1 MIGEIELRVRAAN
14 SIVAGTAY
22 VGGALTIDEDRP
34 DVRPLKNVPLHA
46 QNRELLTRNAET
58 RRGLAQL
65 ACLHLQESDVVW
77 TNFAGD
83 FHAVVD
89 RHGLASICQTNAPRE
104 EGMILSLPAKEKNSR
119 VLKKK
124 VTLLREEDGE
134 SREVDGLIVYFR
146 LTKVGIDG
154 KLSGERRRDPKLG
167 DFDSYIAAQTSI

>member
-1 MIGEIELRVRAAN
+1 MVGEIELRVRAAH

-22 VGGALTIDEDRP
+22 GGCTLTIDEDGS
-34 DVRPLKNVPLHA
+34 DIRPLENVTLHT

-89 RHGLASICQTNAPRE
+89 RHGLASICQTDSPRE
-104 EGMILSLPAKEKNSR
+104 EGLVFSLS
-119 VLKKK
+119 
-124 VTLLREEDGE
+124 
-134 SREVDGLIVYFR
+134 
-146 LTKVGIDG
+146 
-154 KLSGERRRDPKLG
+154 
-167 DFDSYIAAQTSI
+167 

>member
-1 MIGEIELRVRAAN
+1 MA
-14 SIVAGTAY
+14 
-22 VGGALTIDEDRP
+22 IDEHGSDIRA
-34 DVRPLKNVPLHA
+34 LENVTLHP

-104 EGMILSLPAKEKNSR
+104 EGLILSLPAKEKNSR

-124 VTLLREEDGE
+124 VTLLREE
-134 SREVDGLIVYFR
+134 
-146 LTKVGIDG
+146 
-154 KLSGERRRDPKLG
+154 
-167 DFDSYIAAQTSI
+167 